1 MTSKPSKNDKR
12 IDKKIYENDAV
23 VVFNIVV
30 SYKKAWIG

>member
-1 MTSKPSKNDKR
+1 MIKE
-12 IDKKIYENDAV
+12 IDKKIYENNA

>member
-23 VVFNIVV
+23 VFNIVV